1 MGLLRPKI
9 KIPLWAA
16 VAIPAAAYLIR
27 SIGRGF
33 DFSPDIPED
42 IIAAVVFVIAL
53 VIVGAF
59 RHRAHSHQGDETA
72 SREIQQEDRHS
83 G

>member
-33 DFSPDIPED
+33 DFRPDIPDD
-42 IIAAVVFVIAL
+42 IIAAIVFVIAL
-53 VIVGAF
+53 VIVGVF
-59 RHRAHSHQGDETA
+59 RRRARSDQSDDTA
-72 SREIQQEDRHS
+72 SGEMQQEDHRS

>member
-33 DFSPDIPED
+33 DFRPDIPDD
-42 IIAAVVFVIAL
+42 IIAMAVFVIAL
-53 VIVGAF
+53 VIVGVF
-59 RHRAHSHQGDETA
+59 RRRARSDQSDDTA
-72 SREIQQEDRHS
+72 SSEIDQEDSDTR
-83 G
+83 

>member
-33 DFSPDIPED
+33 DFRPDIPDD
-42 IIAAVVFVIAL
+42 IIAAIVFAIAL

-59 RHRAHSHQGDETA
+59 RRRAPSNPGDDTA
-72 SREIQQEDRHS
+72 SGKMQQEDRHS